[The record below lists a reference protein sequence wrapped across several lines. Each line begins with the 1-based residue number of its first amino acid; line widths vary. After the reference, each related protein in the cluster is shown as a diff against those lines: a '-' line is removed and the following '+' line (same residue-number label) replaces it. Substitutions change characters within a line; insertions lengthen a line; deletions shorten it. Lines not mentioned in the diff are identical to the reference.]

1 MQKEIKKEKNIQT
14 LANNF
19 IEFRD
24 ERSFKLLYE
33 RVKPGVLNHCYSILK
48 EAELAEDAFL
58 NAMAKV
64 WQKIEQY
71 DNSRGNFSTWCYNI
85 ARNES
90 LLSGRHCG
98 DNFCGVRYQSVT
110 TLHRQFRT
118 SMAHGHRKA
127 NP

>member
-71 DNSRGNFSTWCYNI
+71 DNSRGNFSTWYRLHNQTSRRC
-85 ARNES
+85 RRS
-90 LLSGRHCG
+90 L
-98 DNFCGVRYQSVT
+98 F
-110 TLHRQFRT
+110 
-118 SMAHGHRKA
+118 
-127 NP
+127 